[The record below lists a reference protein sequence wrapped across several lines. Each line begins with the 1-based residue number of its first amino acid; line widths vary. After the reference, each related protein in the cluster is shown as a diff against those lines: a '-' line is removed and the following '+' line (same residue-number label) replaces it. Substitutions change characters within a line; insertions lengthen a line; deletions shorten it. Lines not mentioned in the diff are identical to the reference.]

1 MMNRQKDRTLCSVVS
16 YSLQTH
22 AACRR
27 WAPCRLLHP
36 WDFQARILEWVAFP
50 SPGHLPDPGIK
61 PRSPALQ
68 EDSLPTEPP
77 AKPSFDDEYY
87 YIKKKKRHLQ
97 SLSWFNFQFIH
108 FYSIYRSYYMAQPS
122 IRVSCC
128 CSVTKSCLTF
138 VTPWTTAYQ
147 ASLSFTISQSLLKLL
162 VHWVSG
168 AIQPSHPLSPLLL
181 LPSVFPRIRVFSNEF
196 ALCTKQS
203 IGASVSASVLRM
215 NSQGWFL
222 LGLTGLIS
230 LQSRW
235 VSTVFSTTT
244 VWKHQF
250 FGVQPSVG
258 SNSHICT
265 WLLEKP

>member
-1 MMNRQKDRTLCSVVS
+1 
-16 YSLQTH
+16 
-22 AACRR
+22 
-27 WAPCRLLHP
+27 
-36 WDFQARILEWVAFP
+36 
-50 SPGHLPDPGIK
+50 
-61 PRSPALQ
+61 
-68 EDSLPTEPP
+68 
-77 AKPSFDDEYY
+77 
-87 YIKKKKRHLQ
+87 
-97 SLSWFNFQFIH
+97 
-108 FYSIYRSYYMAQPS
+108 MAQPS

-138 VTPWTTAYQ
+138 VTPQTTAYQ

-162 VHWVSG
+162 VHWVSD

-181 LPSVFPRIRVFSNEF
+181 PPSVFPRIRVFSNEF

-230 LQSRW
+230 LQSKW

-250 FGVQPSVG
+250 FNTQPSLW

-265 WLLEKP
+265 WLLHTVHNSFD